1 VQPARRQRLSQR
13 SHIPRTSGEAV
24 QQETGIVALAQ
35 LEGFRLPGVHAE
47 AERFHIRTLV
57 TMPSER
63 YAHCT
68 MPDTPK
74 PPAPSLQIQL
84 DEDVAQG
91 RYANMAMVD
100 HTETEFTLDF
110 IYVYPQQPRAK
121 VLSRVIT
128 SPQHLKRLML
138 ALQENLARYE
148 AKHGTIHLREEDRR
162 H

>member
-1 VQPARRQRLSQR
+1 
-13 SHIPRTSGEAV
+13 
-24 QQETGIVALAQ
+24 
-35 LEGFRLPGVHAE
+35 
-47 AERFHIRTLV
+47 
-57 TMPSER
+57 
-63 YAHCT
+63 

-74 PPAPSLQIQL
+74 PAAPSLQIQL
-84 DEDVAQG
+84 DEEVAQG

-100 HTETEFTLDF
+100 HTQTEFTLDF

-121 VLSRVIT
+121 VFSRVIT

-148 AKHGTIHLREEDRR
+148 AQFGTIQLREEERK

>member
-1 VQPARRQRLSQR
+1 
-13 SHIPRTSGEAV
+13 
-24 QQETGIVALAQ
+24 
-35 LEGFRLPGVHAE
+35 
-47 AERFHIRTLV
+47 
-57 TMPSER
+57 
-63 YAHCT
+63 

-121 VLSRVIT
+121 VFSRVIT
-128 SPQHLKRLML
+128 SPQHLKRLMI

-148 AKHGTIHLREEDRR
+148 AKHGTVHLREEDRR